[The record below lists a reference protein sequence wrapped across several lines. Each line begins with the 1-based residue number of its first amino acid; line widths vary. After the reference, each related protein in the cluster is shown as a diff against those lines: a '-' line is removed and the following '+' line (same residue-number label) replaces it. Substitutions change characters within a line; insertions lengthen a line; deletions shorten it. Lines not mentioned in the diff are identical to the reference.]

1 MRKASKTL
9 LILAALSLAALGPM
23 GKAASAAT
31 VLSIGDGDTISVL
44 ARIFLKSG

>member
-9 LILAALSLAALGPM
+9 LVLTGLSLAVLAPFAQ
-23 GKAASAAT
+23 AASAAT

-44 ARIFLKSG
+44 ARIFLKPG